1 MDSRTRNG
9 VNGGIEEEDN
19 SNGEERNF
27 VTDDYYEGDFEKMGL
42 SKRRQHRK
50 ALDIKNNG
58 LSTDGLQIML
68 DR

>member
-1 MDSRTRNG
+1 MNLDDHQA
-9 VNGGIEEEDN
+9 NGGIEEEDN
-19 SNGEERNF
+19 SNDEERNF
-27 VTDDYYEGDFEKMGL
+27 MVDDYFDGEYQKLEQT
-42 SKRRQHRK
+42 KRRQHRK